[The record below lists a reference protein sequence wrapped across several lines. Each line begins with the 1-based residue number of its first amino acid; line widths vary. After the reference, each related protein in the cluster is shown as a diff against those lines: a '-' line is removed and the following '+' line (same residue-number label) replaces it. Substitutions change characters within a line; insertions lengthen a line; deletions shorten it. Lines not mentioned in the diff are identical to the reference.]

1 MAMSDTK
8 NLKIYWQIAVNTA
21 KIVFEISLILYLALF
36 LLDEVAEGSV
46 SNFLNINYILGICLI
61 AAVFTVLGKKEPF
74 DALEANAPPQPLKKY
89 DYFLMAGLGILAI
102 VVVYWKIKEIGMV
115 LALPIS
121 ILSGV
126 LIFLISWLFLKDDE
140 NEENEKMQ

>member
-1 MAMSDTK
+1 MPDTK

-61 AAVFTVLGKKEPF
+61 AAVFTALGKKEPL
-74 DALEANAPPQPLKKY
+74 DKLEAKPQPLKKY
-89 DYFLMAGLGILAI
+89 DYVLMAGLGILAI

-121 ILSGV
+121 ILCGI
-126 LIFLISWLFLKDDE
+126 LIFLISWLFLRDD
-140 NEENEKMQ
+140 NQEKEI